1 MINAYMT
8 VKKKNEKKVYVIV
21 MRQVSHVN
29 HIRQ

>member
-1 MINAYMT
+1 MT
-8 VKKKNEKKVYVIV
+8 VKEKKKNEKKVYVIV